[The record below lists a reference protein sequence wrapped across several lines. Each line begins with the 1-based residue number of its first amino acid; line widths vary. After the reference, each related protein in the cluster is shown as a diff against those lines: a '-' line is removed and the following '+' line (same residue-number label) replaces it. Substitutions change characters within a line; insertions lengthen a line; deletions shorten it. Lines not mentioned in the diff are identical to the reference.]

1 MTRRVAIIGNATRF
15 PGVPGETLW
24 QSLLAGRDLVT
35 EVHTSRW
42 DWRRFYHPDRRSPGT
57 SVTFAAGTLGDIGGF
72 DADFFGIS
80 PREAATMDPQQRLLL
95 ELTWEALEHAGIPP
109 SRLRGSRCGVYIGI
123 SSPDF
128 AYRHTADLASLGN
141 LFATGN
147 TFSIAANRLSYVFDL
162 KGPSMAIDTACS
174 SSLVAFHQACQA
186 IRAGECDTA
195 LTGGVSLHLHPFGFV
210 AFSKAGML
218 SPRGRCRV
226 FSEDA
231 DGYVRSEGAGVFVLK
246 ALDQALADG
255 DPILAEVAASG
266 TNTDGHKSGL
276 TVPSAQAQ
284 AQLLTEVYA
293 RAGIAADGLDYLE
306 AHGTGTAVGDPIEV
320 AAIGQALGRY
330 RRHPL
335 PIGSVKSNIGHL
347 ETAAGIAGLYKALGC
362 LTQRFIPASIGVDRL
377 NPELRLDEANL
388 DVVLTPRTLPESGA
402 LTVGINSFGF
412 GGANAHVVLTTPP
425 PPSLPP
431 SRPTPQRSFEQ
442 PLPLLVSAHDEEALA
457 ALASQLGDHL
467 ETRRPALDALT
478 WTLVH
483 HRERLDEQA
492 LALVRDHAQAKAAL
506 NSLTNT
512 TTSPHNNA
520 AWVWRQRRLDAPQGP
535 VFVYTGNGC
544 QWFGMGRELLSA
556 SPIFADAVARVDE
569 HFLPIAGFS
578 LLDVLARSDDS
589 TLLEDTVVAQPALF
603 AIQVGITAWLA
614 EAGIT
619 PTAVVG
625 HSVGEVAAGW
635 ACGALSLAEA
645 VTVIAHRSRLQGLV
659 RHQGGM
665 TAVSCSADTIAAWL
679 DQPRFA
685 EICLAG
691 DNSDGNIT
699 LAGPLAALAEL
710 EDALRAAG
718 HRYLRLALDYPF
730 HSPLLDGLKIPLLEA
745 LADLDGSSPRLPM
758 ISTVDGGETH
768 RTLDADYWWQNL
780 RAPVR
785 FRQAIEV
792 LVDRGDS
799 VLVEIGAHPLLK
811 RYIEEQCRLR
821 GHQVLHIATLTRQ
834 GQAQDE
840 LIEARA
846 RLWLSGALGDVDPW
860 FERPLAPIE
869 LPAYPWQRRHHWT
882 RPSGLGHN
890 PLEQRDEH
898 PLLGAR
904 QAPDESTWIQR
915 LSVAT
920 QPSLADHRVG
930 ETPVL
935 AAAAQVEM
943 VLAAAITSTSDA
955 VVEINDLEILTP
967 LVLDA
972 SVGRLTRLTLADQG
986 RVQLTVRDLDPS
998 AAWQPHLNARLAPG
1012 CQGSLLHSAPPLMPA
1027 SEAHSNGE
1035 ACPGNAGYL
1044 DDKAWLDSDTHLALA
1059 RAMGLDYRGEYRSLG
1074 RIWRQDDEAIGEFLA
1089 NDDAACWWLPPGLL
1103 DGALQLCLPLMNND
1117 RAPLT
1122 MGYLP
1127 VRLSRMQ
1134 FDRNAGRPT
1143 HARAVITR
1151 RSPHSFTADLWLYR
1165 KHRCIAA
1172 LEEVRFAATPLTTP
1186 TSSAIERLITRLTP
1200 ASLTPTPLG
1209 EEGAR
1214 LADALAGIVSG
1225 PLGRDLEE
1233 LSLLFDRLN
1242 VAWLEEAFASVRPAI
1257 EGDGLGNNELCRR
1270 LLAQYPTAT
1279 LATPPASGSAES
1291 PAATDIW
1298 KLLLAEYPRQYSLLG
1313 SLGRLGLNLPGL
1325 LEGSVEHIE
1334 GLTLDAAS
1342 LIPEALWQALHDEV
1356 LAGVSRFQSTLPSAQ
1371 RLHLVEAGC
1380 AAPRLSEA
1388 LSLVLDPDRLVVD
1401 ILPTDDGSRQRTQPL
1416 IEGSKGAASLPPF
1429 HTAPGAQ
1436 LAWVVSTPT
1445 DLAASIEAIDKATAR
1460 LAPLGQLLVL
1470 VLPCTGWWQALGA
1483 LRPDARPATL
1493 EAIRRHLS
1501 QAGFSVE
1508 ARPPTDASH
1517 LPTLLLAVP
1526 SASAR
1531 PTTEPR
1537 TGEPLDQ
1544 RGAATLLVVDAA
1556 SRALGERLVQHMPS
1570 GAARC
1575 ISDEEIEATLA
1586 APSAL
1591 AEVTSARAANARQGP
1606 SALKAVAPQ
1615 VVDLRAAAPSQE
1627 TGSDLEHHQ
1636 AGLDALERLGD
1647 WARALADHH
1656 VTLVVV
1662 THGVAALF
1670 DTDAPAIELYQ
1681 TALWGGCRSLDNE
1694 LPNTRVRLVDLA
1706 PGEAAFETL
1715 VQDLQH
1721 DDGEDEVVIDHH
1733 GHRRALRVRPLAD
1746 VPAAPTHAP
1755 APDYASTR
1763 LTLEIAHPGQ
1773 LSRLQWRTRPAQS
1786 TLARDQVRVKVLA
1799 TGLNFRDV
1807 MYALGVLT
1815 DEALE
1820 QGFSGATLGLEFS
1833 GIVEALG
1840 DGVTRF
1846 EIGDPV
1852 VGLGSACFSNRLVVD
1867 ADSLA
1872 RVPEGVDP
1880 VAAAGLPTAF
1890 LTAWYSLEHLA
1901 RLSPGERVLIHGAAG
1916 GVGLAAVQLARWR
1929 GAEVLATA
1937 GSPHK
1942 RDLLTLLGVE
1952 RCYDSR
1958 SLAFA
1963 EQILAD
1969 TDGQGVDVVLNSL
1982 SGDAIHQNLRVLAP
1996 FGRFLELGKRDFYQ
2010 DTPMGLRP
2018 FRHNLSYF
2026 GIDSDQ
2032 LLSHRPALA
2041 RQLFRQVMD
2050 RFAEGT
2056 FSALPYTTFA
2066 ATRAVEAFRHMQQ
2079 SRHIG
2084 KIIVRPPLAEAGPPA
2099 GTPHTGSD
2107 SRSTMP
2113 PPGGVRNATDR
2124 STVQPCLTLDT
2135 EGCYLVSGGLS
2146 GLGLASAERLVRRGA
2161 RHLLLLS
2168 RSGVSS
2174 PETSATI
2181 AAMQG
2186 QGVTV
2191 EALALNVT
2199 DEQALARLIE
2209 ECGSRRPPLR
2219 GVIHAAAVIEDGL
2232 ARQLTREQLDTV
2244 LGAKLLGAILLDR
2257 LTRHHDLQHFV
2268 LYSSATTLFGS
2279 PGQSAYVAANLGLE
2293 ALAVR
2298 RRQSERP
2305 ATCLSLGII
2314 EDTGFLARH
2323 QTKRRALSQRMG
2335 GGQLNAE
2342 QALDALERALETGVN
2357 NVTVI
2362 GAIEHGF
2369 THRRFIELQRGSG
2382 EADTQEGGIDG
2393 LDLSTLD
2400 EPSRRKAVEAI
2411 LRQQLASI
2419 LMLAPERIDSE
2430 RRLSEF
2436 GFDSLMAVELVSA
2449 IETRLG
2455 VKVSALALADAATLH
2470 RTTQLICELLESP
2483 ELDAADDHAAL
2494 AYRHAVSPPATAREA
2509 T

>member
-35 EVHTSRW
+35 EVHASRW

-57 SVTFAAGTLGDIGGF
+57 SVTFAAGSLGDIGGF

-95 ELTWEALEHAGIPP
+95 ELTWEALEHAGVPP

-231 DGYVRSEGAGVFVLK
+231 DGYVRSEGAGIFVLK

-293 RAGIAADGLDYLE
+293 RAGIDPDGLDYLE

-320 AAIGQALGRY
+320 TAIGQALGRH
-330 RRHPL
+330 RHHPL

-362 LTQRFIPASIGVDRL
+362 LTQRFVPATIGVDRL
-377 NPELRLDEANL
+377 NPELHLDEANV
-388 DVVLTPRTLPESGA
+388 DVVLTPRTLPESGP

-425 PPSLPP
+425 PPSLVR
-431 SRPTPQRSFEQ
+431 SRPTPRVSFEQ

-457 ALASQLGDHL
+457 ALASRLSDHL
-467 ETRRPALDALT
+467 ETHQPALDALT

-492 LALVRDHAQAKAAL
+492 LTLVRDHDEAKAAL
-506 NSLTNT
+506 DSLKDT
-512 TTSPHNNA
+512 TTAPHSSA
-520 AWVWRQRRLDAPQGP
+520 PRVWRQRRLDAPQGP

-544 QWFGMGRELLSA
+544 QWFGMGRDLLST
-556 SPIFADAVARVDE
+556 SPTFADTVARVDE

-578 LLDVLARSDDS
+578 LLDVLARSDDPA
-589 TLLEDTVVAQPALF
+589 LLEDTVVAQPALF
-603 AIQVGITAWLA
+603 AIQVGITAWLD

-645 VTVIAHRSRLQGLV
+645 VTVIAHRSRLQGKI

-665 TAVSCSADTIAAWL
+665 TAVSCSADTIATWL
-679 DQPRFA
+679 AQPRFA
-685 EICLAG
+685 EISLAG
-691 DNSDGNIT
+691 DNSEGNVT
-699 LAGPLAALAEL
+699 LAGPLPALAEL

-730 HSPLLDGLKIPLLEA
+730 HSPLLDGLKTPLLEA
-745 LADLDGSSPRLPM
+745 LADLDGSIPRLPM
-758 ISTVDGGETH
+758 ISTVEGGETH
-768 RTLDADYWWQNL
+768 RPLGADYWWQNL

-785 FRQAIEV
+785 FRQAIES
-792 LVDRGDS
+792 LIDRGDS

-834 GQAQDE
+834 GRALDE
-840 LIEARA
+840 LTEARA
-846 RLWLSGALGDVDPW
+846 RLWLSGALDGFSPW

-920 QPSLADHRVG
+920 QPALADHRVG

-935 AAAAQVEM
+935 AAAAHVEM
-943 VLAAAITSTSDA
+943 VLAAAITSSPDTTF
-955 VVEINDLEILTP
+955 EINDLEILAP

-972 SVGRLTRLTLADQG
+972 SVGKLARLTLADQG
-986 RVQLTVRDLDPS
+986 RVQLTVRDLDPA
-998 AAWQPHLNARLAPG
+998 AAWQLHLSARLAPA
-1012 CQGSLLHSAPPLMPA
+1012 CQGSLLRSAPPLVPA
-1027 SEAHSNGE
+1027 SEEHLDGE
-1035 ACPGNAGYL
+1035 T
-1044 DDKAWLDSDTHLALA
+1044 WLDKKACLNSDAHLALA
-1059 RAMGLDYRGEYRSLG
+1059 RSMGLDYRGEYRSLG
-1074 RIWRQDDEAIGEFLA
+1074 RIWCQDDEAIGEFTVSE
-1089 NDDAACWWLPPGLL
+1089 DTPCWWLPPGLL
-1103 DGALQLCLPLMNND
+1103 DGALQLCLPLMNN
-1117 RAPLT
+1117 AQTPPT
-1122 MGYLP
+1122 QGYLP

-1134 FDRNAGRPT
+1134 FDKDAGRPT

-1165 KHRCIAA
+1165 KHRCVAA
-1172 LEEVRFAATPLTTP
+1172 LEEVRFATTPLALP
-1186 TSSAIERLITRLTP
+1186 TSSSTEWLATRLTP
-1200 ASLTPTPLG
+1200 APLVPAPLG
-1209 EEGAR
+1209 EEGRR

-1225 PLGRDLEE
+1225 PVGRDLEE
-1233 LSLLFDRLN
+1233 LSLLFERLN
-1242 VAWLEEAFASVRPAI
+1242 VAWLEEAFVAARPDI
-1257 EGDGLGNNELCRR
+1257 EGDGLGNNELYRR
-1270 LLAQYPTAT
+1270 LLAQYPTDAT
-1279 LATPPASGSAES
+1279 VTSSEVQAS
-1291 PAATDIW
+1291 PAAVDIW
-1298 KLLLAEYPRQYSLLG
+1298 RLLLAEYPRQFPLLG
-1313 SLGRLGLNLPGL
+1313 SLGRFGLHLPGL

-1356 LAGVSRFQSTLPSAQ
+1356 LASVSRILSTLPSAQ

-1380 AAPRLSEA
+1380 AAPRLGEA
-1388 LSLVLDPDRLVVD
+1388 LSQTLDPDCLMVD
-1401 ILPTDDGSRQRTQPL
+1401 ILPPDDGSSQRTQPL
-1416 IEGSKGAASLPPF
+1416 IEASNGAASLPPF

-1445 DLAASIEAIDKATAR
+1445 DLEVSIEAIDKATAR
-1460 LAPLGQLLVL
+1460 LAPHGQLLIL
-1470 VLPCTGWWQALGA
+1470 VLPPTGWWRALGS
-1483 LRPDARPATL
+1483 LRPDARPATV
-1493 EAIRRHLS
+1493 EAICHHLS

-1508 ARPPTDASH
+1508 ARPPTEASH
-1517 LPTLLLAVP
+1517 LPTLLSAVP

-1531 PTTEPR
+1531 PTTE
-1537 TGEPLDQ
+1537 TGSDEPLAQ
-1544 RGAATLLVVDAA
+1544 RDAATLLVVDAA

-1570 GAARC
+1570 GATRC
-1575 ISDEEIEATLA
+1575 VTYNDLELTLA
-1586 APSAL
+1586 APSSL
-1591 AEVTSARAANARQGP
+1591 AEVTSARASNAQQAP
-1606 SALKAVAPQ
+1606 SARKVVAPQ
-1615 VVDLRAAAPSQE
+1615 VVDLRAAVPSRQ
-1627 TGSDLEHHQ
+1627 TGGDLETHQ

-1647 WARALADHH
+1647 WARTLADRHG
-1656 VTLVVV
+1656 TLVVV
-1662 THGVAALF
+1662 TRDVAALF
-1670 DTDAPAIELYQ
+1670 GADTPEIDLYQ
-1681 TALWGGCRSLDNE
+1681 AGLWGGCRSLDNE

-1706 PGEAAFETL
+1706 SGEAAL
-1715 VQDLQH
+1715 VALAQDLHH

-1733 GHRRALRVRPLAD
+1733 GHRRALRVRPVAD
-1746 VPAAPTHAP
+1746 TPPALTPPPT
-1755 APDYASTR
+1755 PDRVASR
-1763 LTLEIAHPGQ
+1763 VTLEIAHPGQ
-1773 LSRLQWRTRPAQS
+1773 LSRLQWRAHPARS
-1786 TLARDQVRVKVLA
+1786 TLAKDQVRVRVLG

-1840 DGVTRF
+1840 EGVTQF
-1846 EIGDPV
+1846 DIGDPV
-1852 VGLGSACFSNRLVVD
+1852 VGLGSACFSNHLVVE

-1872 RVPEGVDP
+1872 RVPTGLDP

-1937 GSPHK
+1937 SSPHK
-1942 RDLLTLLGVE
+1942 RDLLTLLGAE
-1952 RCYDSR
+1952 CCYDSR

-2050 RFAEGT
+2050 RFAEGA
-2056 FSALPYTTFA
+2056 FSALPYTTFTT
-2066 ATRAVEAFRHMQQ
+2066 TRVVEAFRHMQQ
-2079 SRHIG
+2079 ARHIG
-2084 KIIVRPPLAEAGPPA
+2084 KIIVTHPSAAASPSPDTLR
-2099 GTPHTGSD
+2099 TGSV
-2107 SRSTMP
+2107 SKTTMP
-2113 PPGGVRNATDR
+2113 PHGGPRNTTNS
-2124 STVQPCLTLDT
+2124 STNPACMALDT

-2174 PETSATI
+2174 PEASAAI
-2181 AAMQG
+2181 AAMQR

-2191 EALALNVT
+2191 EAPALDVT
-2199 DEQALARLIE
+2199 DEQALAGLIE

-2232 ARQLTREQLDTV
+2232 ARQLTREQLDAV
-2244 LGAKLLGAILLDR
+2244 LGPKLLGAILLDR

-2298 RRQSERP
+2298 RRQAGKP

-2323 QTKRRALSQRMG
+2323 QTRRQALSQRMG
-2335 GGQLNAE
+2335 GGQLSAE
-2342 QALDALERALETGVN
+2342 QALDALEQALETGVSDAA
-2357 NVTVI
+2357 VI
-2362 GAIEHGF
+2362 GAIDHGF
-2369 THRRFIELQRGSG
+2369 IQRRFIELRQNSG
-2382 EADTQEGGIDG
+2382 EADRQASSNDD
-2393 LDLSTLD
+2393 LDLSALD
-2400 EPSRRKAVEAI
+2400 ESSRRKAVEAI
-2411 LRQQLASI
+2411 LRRQLASI
-2419 LMLAPERIDSE
+2419 LMLDPERIDSG

-2470 RTTQLICELLESP
+2470 RTTQLICDLLESP
-2483 ELDAADDHAAL
+2483 ELDATDEHAAL
-2494 AYRHAVSPPATAREA
+2494 AYRHAVSPPAPAREV